1 MTNDATPTT
10 PATPASPA
18 GPAQH
23 RPASSAP
30 AGSPQARF
38 EFLPGGETEPAIVR
52 AAGDID
58 LTNVGQFQAALGE
71 AAAASSAITAD
82 LTAVTYCDSAAI
94 RALFIAARQ
103 ARLTIRVAAAGPI
116 NETLLRVSGLDQI
129 ATVVTL
135 D

>member
-1 MTNDATPTT
+1 MTDDEA
-10 PATPASPA
+10 
-18 GPAQH
+18 
-23 RPASSAP
+23 
-30 AGSPQARF
+30 PQARF
-38 EFLPGGETEPAIVR
+38 EFLAAGERGPATVR

-58 LTNVGQFQAALGE
+58 LTNVGEFQAALGQ
-71 AAAASSAITAD
+71 AAATSSAITAD
-82 LTAVTYCDSAAI
+82 MTAVTYCDSATI

-103 ARLTIRVAAAGPI
+103 ARLTIEVSAAGPI